1 MRGHDLSQLILK
13 QNSLARARQ
22 NTITTH
28 GLGQVRLCH
37 LAFWFAAVCYV
48 TGFLTMHILVVEDEK
63 KVASFIKRGLEA
75 ANYSVD
81 VEHDGEAGLNRLL
94 RLGNIKIALVSSAEI
109 SESEQL
115 KVLSDSL
122 CREDLKAAV
131 FDNEKEAIIWIIS
144 TV

>member
-1 MRGHDLSQLILK
+1 
-13 QNSLARARQ
+13 
-22 NTITTH
+22 
-28 GLGQVRLCH
+28 
-37 LAFWFAAVCYV
+37 
-48 TGFLTMHILVVEDEK
+48 MHILVVEDEK